1 MKTIDSKTLNAI
13 VKHFIDLYADELHE
27 VTPDCIYEW
36 WSLTSDQYN
45 IDRGDDE
52 IYDEIERAIFKKINS
67 L

>member
-1 MKTIDSKTLNAI
+1 MKTLDSKTLSAI
-13 VKHFIDLYADELHE
+13 VKHFINLYADELDN
-27 VTPDCIYEW
+27 VTPDWIYEW